1 MFGGAANPIEQLLA
15 ACAQAGRIAQPA
27 FALDEGARAFNRVTG
42 QECAF
47 AANPPI
53 VLREFGRR
61 RHRNG
66 IKLANGLRAV
76 VPCHGDFGGHQRAR
90 IGKLGARR
98 RRCRSEGLLGGGKV
112 TGRNPLLGAQQLVV
126 IAVRRVLRRQVRI
139 DARGV
144 GMLAGVRQLLRA
156 FLLPGGRLGLDQ
168 AARRHNKRKS
178 QRHAER
184 GPWTSEDRC
193 HTLSAPA
200 RQIQAQIIVAIQG
213 QGRLYVV
220 ATPIG
225 NPGDLSAR
233 ARAVLESVGL
243 IAAED
248 TRHTGSLLKHFAI
261 RTPLMSLHEHN
272 EKQRASEVV
281 LRLQQGTSV
290 ALVSDAGTPA
300 ISDPGFELV
309 RAAAAA
315 GIDIVAV
322 PGACAAIAALSIG
335 ALPTDRFCFEGFLP
349 ARTAARRERLGELAD
364 EARTLVFYES
374 PHRIA
379 ETLEDCAACFGAQ
392 RGAAVA
398 REITKLHEA
407 VYRGSLAE
415 LRARAS
421 QDADFSRGE
430 IVLIVAGAARAAAA
444 PDDAALDRVLRPLL
458 NELPLKQAA
467 RLAAQI
473 AGVRDNLAYKRAL
486 RLRGESGGED

>member
-1 MFGGAANPIEQLLA
+1 
-15 ACAQAGRIAQPA
+15 
-27 FALDEGARAFNRVTG
+27 
-42 QECAF
+42 
-47 AANPPI
+47 
-53 VLREFGRR
+53 
-61 RHRNG
+61 
-66 IKLANGLRAV
+66 
-76 VPCHGDFGGHQRAR
+76 
-90 IGKLGARR
+90 
-98 RRCRSEGLLGGGKV
+98 
-112 TGRNPLLGAQQLVV
+112 
-126 IAVRRVLRRQVRI
+126 
-139 DARGV
+139 
-144 GMLAGVRQLLRA
+144 
-156 FLLPGGRLGLDQ
+156 
-168 AARRHNKRKS
+168 
-178 QRHAER
+178 
-184 GPWTSEDRC
+184 
-193 HTLSAPA
+193 
-200 RQIQAQIIVAIQG
+200 VAIEG

-225 NPGDLSAR
+225 NLSDLSAR
-233 ARAVLESVGL
+233 ARALLESAGL

-261 RTPLMSLHEHN
+261 RTPLVSLHEHN
-272 EKQRASEVV
+272 EKQRIGELL

-322 PGACAAIAALSIG
+322 PGPCAAIAALSIG

-349 ARTAARRERLGELAD
+349 ARAAARRERLGELAD

-379 ETLEDCAACFGAQ
+379 ATLEDCAACFGAH

-415 LRARAS
+415 LSAQAA
-421 QDADFSRGE
+421 QDPDFSRGE
-430 IVLIVAGAARAAAA
+430 IVLIVAGSSRVAQA
-444 PDDAALDRVLRPLL
+444 PDEANLDRVLRPLL

-473 AGVRDNLAYKRAL
+473 ADVRDNQAYKRAL
-486 RLRGESGGED
+486 QLRQESGGEE